1 MRFVSTRGADGA
13 ALSEAIRA
21 GLAADGG
28 LFVPEALPRVA
39 AEGPPGDLP
48 REAARFLRPFFAG
61 DPLEPHLD
69 AVCREALDV
78 PCPLVDIG
86 GGDFLL
92 ELFHGPTA
100 AFKDFG
106 ARFLAACLARLGAGR
121 RTVMVATSGDTGGA
135 VAAAFADRPEARVWI
150 LYPEGR
156 ISDRQEAQLTCWGDN
171 VCAFAVQG
179 AFDDCQRMVKEAF
192 ARDDLRAR
200 FGLTSANSIN
210 LGRLLPQAAYVWY
223 AARHHRA
230 RTGEDLRAIV
240 PTGNLGHG
248 LAALWAR
255 EAGAPLA
262 DVVLALNANRAVL
275 DDLET
280 GVAAPRPAI
289 PTHANAMDVGI
300 PSNLERLRHL
310 YPALEDRRRAVR
322 AFTFEDAAI
331 EACLRTAEA
340 RWGIVPCPHTAC
352 GLLARDALD
361 APGWTIFATAHP
373 AKFERVLEP
382 LVGQPIP
389 PPPALAALLERP
401 RRRTRIPPDLDALLA
416 AA

>member
-121 RTVMVATSGDTGGA
+121 RTVMVATSS
-135 VAAAFADRPEARVWI
+135 P
-150 LYPEGR
+150 
-156 ISDRQEAQLTCWGDN
+156 
-171 VCAFAVQG
+171 
-179 AFDDCQRMVKEAF
+179 
-192 ARDDLRAR
+192 
-200 FGLTSANSIN
+200 
-210 LGRLLPQAAYVWY
+210 
-223 AARHHRA
+223 
-230 RTGEDLRAIV
+230 
-240 PTGNLGHG
+240 
-248 LAALWAR
+248 
-255 EAGAPLA
+255 
-262 DVVLALNANRAVL
+262 
-275 DDLET
+275 
-280 GVAAPRPAI
+280 
-289 PTHANAMDVGI
+289 
-300 PSNLERLRHL
+300 
-310 YPALEDRRRAVR
+310 RRRAAR
-322 AFTFEDAAI
+322 AS
-331 EACLRTAEA
+331 
-340 RWGIVPCPHTAC
+340 
-352 GLLARDALD
+352 
-361 APGWTIFATAHP
+361 ATRP
-373 AKFERVLEP
+373 TSRRV
-382 LVGQPIP
+382 
-389 PPPALAALLERP
+389 
-401 RRRTRIPPDLDALLA
+401 
-416 AA
+416 